1 MVKVYFHDNK
11 RARAIKRYVLESKR
25 ARSNLMAVKWID
37 VKEDM
42 PLKKLLEI
50 VASGVDVVLMD
61 DKSPVARVVSMPQK
75 VNKPRVPG
83 LSAGKIWISP
93 DFDDPLPD
101 EFWLGNGIL

>member
-1 MVKVYFHDNK
+1 
-11 RARAIKRYVLESKR
+11 
-25 ARSNLMAVKWID
+25 MAVKWID

-50 VASGVDVVLMD
+50 VASGVDVVLMEN
-61 DKSPVARVVSMPQK
+61 KSPVARVVSMPRK
-75 VNKPRVPG
+75 VNKPRVSG